1 MTFARQKVESIV
13 SLFKELDANIKDEM
27 LQLEK
32 LLLDTNIN
40 ADFDPESETDIAWV
54 TTEIERIL
62 SEVPQVKKL
71 EDKLNMT

>member
-1 MTFARQKVESIV
+1 
-13 SLFKELDANIKDEM
+13 M

-54 TTEIERIL
+54 TTEIEKIL
-62 SEVPQVKKL
+62 SEAPQLKKL
-71 EDKLNMT
+71 EDKLNMTQEIN